1 MSMVAPLTTALITSV
16 PRETAGVASAVNN
29 AISRVGPQLAGALIF
44 VAIASSFYSGLA
56 QRVPTLDTTSKEVR
70 IEIGPLNRLPADA
83 DPAINTPQ
91 VRRAVREAST
101 DSYHLAMLIAAGLLF
116 LGAAVNGVGIRN
128 PRPAEEDVSGADAAP
143 EPGRPAIPAGVSEG
157 GRDLHPLERS
167 RASSSPCAQ
176 GPVPTMTQEFDLS
189 DADLQ

>member
-1 MSMVAPLTTALITSV
+1 M
-16 PRETAGVASAVNN
+16 NN

-56 QRVPTLDTTSKEVR
+56 QRVPTLDTSSKEVR

-128 PRPAEEDVSGADAAP
+128 PRPKPVEEAMPGAKAEPKLPEGAPTAAVG
-143 EPGRPAIPAGVSEG
+143 EAGDMVPVG
-157 GRDLHPLERS
+157 RS
-167 RASSSPCAQ
+167 RDRSNTPCVQ
-176 GPVPTMTQEFDLS
+176 GPVPTVTQKLDLS